1 MKKGK
6 EKNSKKI
13 PENKMDEQNNN
24 LYNTKQTVTFD
35 GFLVYEKV
43 TEEEENF
50 LKMNEVQLIEPR
62 LKEWLITQ
70 HNSKKTKSRFTNLFK
85 EIEEK
90 DKKEGKNIDN
100 DNKNEEKL
108 ISNNLKEEE
117 KEKEKEKNIDNNNI
131 ENINETMK
139 NLKID
144 DNINDNDNDSD
155 NINNINDNIINLKN
169 NNNSDLNNID
179 NSNNNNIINNN
190 FFDNEININN
200 NSQNI
205 NIINNNIPNINNIN
219 NDNNNIMNQNYLS
232 NNATY
237 PKNIQD
243 YNYPNRNSGYFS
255 SASTAPSSFDM
266 RNNSLFSN
274 SSSSSGTY
282 FILKNDNNSS
292 TGKNNIS
299 MIVNNNN
306 NRNNNDNF
314 NFSNRNSNKEKK
326 SRPPEKKF
334 DLNIDIKRILYL
346 EDRRTTLMI
355 KNIPNKFQRDALLKT
370 IDENFKGAYDLFILP
385 TDANGFKNFGYS
397 FINFTSC
404 YYIPYFY
411 FLFHE
416 KKWSSTNSQKVC
428 QITYSKIQGRNSLL
442 SHYSSK
448 IVFKNSEVKKYD
460 VNTKFIIPN
469 EYHNLFS
476 NAFPNFSVDKFETY
490 FVTKMPFRY

>member
-6 EKNSKKI
+6 EKNSKKNA
-13 PENKMDEQNNN
+13 ENKIDEQNNN

-50 LKMNEVQLIEPR
+50 LKMNEDQSIEPR
-62 LKEWLITQ
+62 LKEWLMMQ
-70 HNSKKTKSRFTNLFK
+70 HNSNKTKSRFTNLFK
-85 EIEEK
+85 EMEEN
-90 DKKEGKNIDN
+90 DKKEGKNTDN
-100 DNKNEEKL
+100 ENKNEEKL
-108 ISNNLKEEE
+108 ISNNLIEEE
-117 KEKEKEKNIDNNNI
+117 KDKNIDNNNNI
-131 ENINETMK
+131 ENMNESMK

-144 DNINDNDNDSD
+144 DNMNNND
-155 NINNINDNIINLKN
+155 NINNKNDNIINLKNN

-179 NSNNNNIINNN
+179 NSNNINIINND
-190 FFDNEININN
+190 FFNDKININN
-200 NSQNI
+200 NNQNI
-205 NIINNNIPNINNIN
+205 NVINNNFPNINTIN
-219 NDNNNIMNQNYLS
+219 NDNNNNIMNQNYIS

-243 YNYPNRNSGYFS
+243 YNYSNRNSGYFS
-255 SASTAPSSFDM
+255 SASTAPSSFDI

-282 FILKNDNNSS
+282 FIPKNDNNNNSND
-292 TGKNNIS
+292 KNSIS
-299 MIVNNNN
+299 MIVNNNI
-306 NRNNNDNF
+306 NNNDNF

-326 SRPPEKKF
+326 SRPSEKKF

-385 TDANGFKNFGYS
+385 TDASGFKNFGYS
-397 FINFTSC
+397 FINFTNC

-469 EYHNLFS
+469 EYYNLFS

>member
-6 EKNSKKI
+6 EKNSKKNA
-13 PENKMDEQNNN
+13 ENKMDEQNNN

-50 LKMNEVQLIEPR
+50 LKMNEDQSIEPR
-62 LKEWLITQ
+62 LKEWLMMQ
-70 HNSKKTKSRFTNLFK
+70 HNSNKTKSRFTNLFK
-85 EIEEK
+85 EMEEN
-90 DKKEGKNIDN
+90 DKKEGKNTDN
-100 DNKNEEKL
+100 ENKNEEKL
-108 ISNNLKEEE
+108 ISNNLIEEE
-117 KEKEKEKNIDNNNI
+117 KDKNIDNNNNNI
-131 ENINETMK
+131 ENMNESIK

-144 DNINDNDNDSD
+144 DNMNNND
-155 NINNINDNIINLKN
+155 NINNKNDNIINLKN

-179 NSNNNNIINNN
+179 NSNNINIINND
-190 FFDNEININN
+190 FFNDKININN
-200 NSQNI
+200 NNQNI
-205 NIINNNIPNINNIN
+205 NVITNNFPNINNIN

-243 YNYPNRNSGYFS
+243 YNYSNRNSGYFS
-255 SASTAPSSFDM
+255 SASTAPSSFDI

-282 FILKNDNNSS
+282 FIPKNDSNNSS
-292 TGKNNIS
+292 GKNSIN
-299 MIVNNNN
+299 MCVNNINI
-306 NRNNNDNF
+306 NNNDNF

-326 SRPPEKKF
+326 SRPSEKKF

-397 FINFTSC
+397 FINFTNC

-460 VNTKFIIPN
+460 VNTKFIVPN
-469 EYHNLFS
+469 EYYDLFN

>member
-6 EKNSKKI
+6 EKNSKKT
-13 PENKMDEQNNN
+13 PENKMDEQDNN

-50 LKMNEVQLIEPR
+50 LKMNEDQSIEPR
-62 LKEWLITQ
+62 LKEWLMMQ
-70 HNSKKTKSRFTNLFK
+70 HNSNKTKSRFTNLFK
-85 EIEEK
+85 EMEEN
-90 DKKEGKNIDN
+90 DKKEGKNTDN
-100 DNKNEEKL
+100 ENKNEEKL
-108 ISNNLKEEE
+108 ISNNLIEEE
-117 KEKEKEKNIDNNNI
+117 KDKNIDNNNI
-131 ENINETMK
+131 ENMNESMK

-144 DNINDNDNDSD
+144 DNINNK
-155 NINNINDNIINLKN
+155 NDNIINLKNN

-179 NSNNNNIINNN
+179 NSNDINIINND
-190 FFDNEININN
+190 FFNDKININN
-200 NSQNI
+200 NNQNI
-205 NIINNNIPNINNIN
+205 NVINNNFPNINNIN

-243 YNYPNRNSGYFS
+243 YNYSNRNSGYFS
-255 SASTAPSSFDM
+255 SASTAPSSFDI
-266 RNNSLFSN
+266 RHNSLFSN

-282 FILKNDNNSS
+282 FIPKNDNNNNSND
-292 TGKNNIS
+292 KNSIS
-299 MIVNNNN
+299 MIVNNNI
-306 NRNNNDNF
+306 NNNDNF

-326 SRPPEKKF
+326 SRPSEKKF

-397 FINFTSC
+397 FINFTNC

-460 VNTKFIIPN
+460 VNTKFIVPN
-469 EYHNLFS
+469 EYYDLFN